1 VVPAPILRN
10 LEKNM
15 RSRQVMPVNS
25 LAIVI
30 VFALLLHPFA
40 SAQEPIPAQAT
51 TSRSQTGKPRPP
63 QPDVANTIEPS
74 SENQS
79 SGGQIPDSPSAVLAR
94 ANQPQAMTST
104 SAQEDSNGSSDTKPT
119 RSQQSDAANAPSV
132 LEAQA
137 SSQSNNAFPD
147 PSSQASMQPPAQSPQ
162 QPQPPHEPVGTAAA
176 ESVQTTGVAAF
187 RPAGAAVAPA
197 KQRRARSILI
207 KVGALV
213 GAGVAIGTTMALS
226 QGSPSK
232 PPGSH

>member
-1 VVPAPILRN
+1 
-10 LEKNM
+10 M
-15 RSRQVMPVNS
+15 RPRQGMLVKS
-25 LAIVI
+25 LASGIVL
-30 VFALLLHPFA
+30 ALLLHPFA
-40 SAQEPIPAQAT
+40 SAQEAGPPQAT
-51 TSRSQTGKPRPP
+51 TSQSQTGNPRPP
-63 QPDVANTIEPS
+63 QPDVADTVEPP

-79 SGGQIPDSPSAVLAR
+79 SGIQIPDSPGTVQ
-94 ANQPQAMTST
+94 ANANKPQATIMSSRRADVSPT
-104 SAQEDSNGSSDTKPT
+104 SDTEPA
-119 RSQQSDAANAPSV
+119 RSQQSDSANAPPA

-137 SSQSNNAFPD
+137 SSQSNNPFPD
-147 PSSQASMQPPAQSPQ
+147 QPSQASMQPPAQSPP

-187 RPAGAAVAPA
+187 RPAGAAAAPA

-213 GAGVAIGTTMALS
+213 GVGVAVGTTMALS